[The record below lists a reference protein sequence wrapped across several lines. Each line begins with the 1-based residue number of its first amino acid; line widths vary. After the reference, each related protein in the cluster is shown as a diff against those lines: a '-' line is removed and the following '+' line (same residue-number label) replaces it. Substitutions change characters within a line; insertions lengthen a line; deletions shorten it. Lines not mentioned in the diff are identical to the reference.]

1 VPATSTTDKQ
11 EAVKGAHFVVYTD
24 AWVSM
29 ATQEEVRARRQAFEA
44 YQVDVNLM
52 HGADREAVFLHCLP
66 ARRGEE
72 VQAEVIDGPRSLW
85 TLVAN
90 HLPTE
95 QAIISWLL
103 RGTD

>member
-1 VPATSTTDKQ
+1 VTTDKQ
-11 EAVKGAHFVVYTD
+11 VAVQGAQVVYTNV
-24 AWVSM
+24 WVSM
-29 ATQEEVRARRQAFEA
+29 STEEEAEAPGQAFEA
-44 YQVDVNLM
+44 YRVDTNLM
-52 HGADREAVFLHCLP
+52 QGADREAVFLHCLP

-72 VQAEVIDGPRSLW
+72 VHAEVIDGPRSLVW

-90 HLPTE
+90 RLPTE